1 MYVKSKVKRKDATLP
16 ERKFARVFMTGNSQ
30 AVRLP
35 QEFRFHTD
43 KVAIRREGG
52 NVILSPPYGDW
63 ADYFERAP
71 RVGED
76 FVATMKEMRRNPLP
90 LEERESFD

>member
-1 MYVKSKVKRKDATLP
+1 MKCKDATLP

-35 QEFRFHTD
+35 QEFRFNTD

-52 NVILSPPYGDW
+52 NVILSPPYRDW

-76 FVATMKEMRRNPLP
+76 FVAVMEEMRRNPLP

>member
-1 MYVKSKVKRKDATLP
+1 
-16 ERKFARVFMTGNSQ
+16 MTGNSQ

-35 QEFRFHTD
+35 QEFRFNAD

-52 NVILSPPYGDW
+52 NVILSPPYKDW
-63 ADYFERAP
+63 AGYLERAP

-76 FVATMKEMRRNPLP
+76 FSAAMEEMRGNPLS
-90 LEERESFD
+90 LEKREPFD

>member
-1 MYVKSKVKRKDATLP
+1 MGRKRAASPK
-16 ERKFARVFMTGNSQ
+16 RKFARIFMTGRSQ

-35 QEFRFHTD
+35 QEFRFDTD
-43 KVAIRREGG
+43 RVAIRREGA
-52 NVILSPPYGDW
+52 NVILSPPYKDW

-76 FVATMKEMRRNPLP
+76 FVAAMEEMRRNPLP
-90 LEERESFD
+90 LEEREPFD

>member
-1 MYVKSKVKRKDATLP
+1 MGRKNTNLP
-16 ERKFARVFMTGNSQ
+16 ERMFARVFMTGNSQ

-35 QEFRFHTD
+35 REFRFYVD

-52 NVILSPPYGDW
+52 NVILSPPYKDW

-76 FVATMKEMRRNPLP
+76 FTAAMEEMRGNPLP
-90 LEERESFD
+90 LEKREPFD

>member
-1 MYVKSKVKRKDATLP
+1 MKRKNTTIP

-35 QEFRFHTD
+35 QGFRFNTD
-43 KVAIRREGG
+43 RVAIRREGG
-52 NVILSPPYGDW
+52 NVILSTPYKDW

-71 RVGED
+71 RVGDD
-76 FVATMKEMRRNPLP
+76 FVAAVDEMRRNPLP
-90 LEERESFD
+90 LEEREAFD